1 MKSSNKASPLPYNNR
16 PMPEVGKYQGVGL
29 NAKYG
34 ARPGTYT
41 TNKKN
46 NSLKLP
52 KALPPL
58 KFN

>member
-1 MKSSNKASPLPYNNR
+1 MKTSNRGDQLPYNNR
-16 PMPEVGKYQGVGL
+16 PMPGVGKFQGVGMPT
-29 NAKYG
+29 KYG
-34 ARPGTYT
+34 SRPGTFT
-41 TNKKN
+41 SSNKN